1 MLISVLNQR
10 TTMQASVH
18 APPPASIC
26 DPLARSAA
34 ISQLS
39 HLPWG
44 HPNAVELRRL
54 FRAAGEDRQ
63 P

>member
-1 MLISVLNQR
+1 MLISVPNQR
-10 TTMQASVH
+10 TTMQTSVH
-18 APPPASIC
+18 APPPRGIS
-26 DPLARSAA
+26 DPSARSAA

-54 FRAAGEDRQ
+54 FRAAEEDRQ
-63 P
+63 S